1 MASRSFRPGARWRGA
16 ATVAFS
22 LAVLVLAGS
31 CSNSGFLYVSSSD
44 RRAYFKVPADWRFF
58 DKRDILVGSGQSLSG
73 ETNRQLPWLI
83 AFDSDPKPSL
93 DHILSLGDAPGYPV
107 VEARIQKLTLQLRD
121 QLSLAGIRN
130 AIYPVDQLLQE
141 NAAEVLTYKDVTFPG
156 GLHGNRITYDVIPNG
171 ATGISSGGSVIRVE
185 QMGVID
191 ASTNTLYIFVVRCES
206 HCFQAN
212 KALIEQIAES
222 WTVKER

>member
-1 MASRSFRPGARWRGA
+1 LGLIF
-16 ATVAFS
+16 
-22 LAVLVLAGS
+22 LAVA

-44 RRAYFKVPADWRFF
+44 RRAYFKVPANWKFF
-58 DKRDILVGSGQSLSG
+58 DKRDILVASGQSLSG

-93 DHILSLGDAPGYPV
+93 DHVLSLGNAPGYPV
-107 VEARIQKLTLQLRD
+107 VEARVQMLTPQLRD
-121 QLSLAGIRN
+121 KLSLAGIRN
-130 AIYPVDQLLQE
+130 AVYPIDQLLNV
-141 NAAEVLTYKDVTFPG
+141 NAAEVLSYKDVVFPG

-171 ATGISSGGSVIRVE
+171 ATGISSGGSVIRVV
-185 QMGVID
+185 QTGVVD
-191 ASTNTLYIFVVRCES
+191 ASTNTMYIFLVRCES

-212 KALIEQIAES
+212 KSLIDQIANS